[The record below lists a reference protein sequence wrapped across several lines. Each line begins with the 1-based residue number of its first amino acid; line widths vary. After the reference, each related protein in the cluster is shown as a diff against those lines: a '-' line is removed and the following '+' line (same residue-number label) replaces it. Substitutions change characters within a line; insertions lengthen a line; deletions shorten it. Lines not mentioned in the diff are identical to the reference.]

1 MKILN
6 FGSLNID
13 YVYSVEHFVRP
24 GETIKALNRE
34 VFCGGKG
41 LNQSVALAR
50 ASAEVYHA
58 GRIGDE
64 GKMLKDL
71 LEDSGVKTEYIRIS
85 GATGHAIIQVDSFG
99 ENCIIINGGANR
111 EIDKPFINKVLK
123 NFEKGDMLLLQNE
136 INNIPYI
143 MEAAYERGLQIAINP
158 SPITEELLKY
168 PFELVKWFIIN
179 RNEGELLT
187 GESEPQKIADSLL
200 SRYNNSAVILT
211 LGSEGAVYIDGQQ
224 HLLQPSYK
232 VKVVDTTGA
241 GDTFAGYFLSGI
253 AQGLSEKAAM
263 LQASKAAAIAVTK
276 KGAAISIPTL
286 GEVLRATFD

>member
-13 YVYSVEHFVRP
+13 YVYSVVNFVRS
-24 GETIKALNRE
+24 GETIKALSRD

-50 ASAEVYHA
+50 AGAEVWHS
-58 GRIGDE
+58 GSIGDD
-64 GKMLKDL
+64 GKMLKNL

-263 LQASKAAAIAVTK
+263 LQASKAAALAVTK